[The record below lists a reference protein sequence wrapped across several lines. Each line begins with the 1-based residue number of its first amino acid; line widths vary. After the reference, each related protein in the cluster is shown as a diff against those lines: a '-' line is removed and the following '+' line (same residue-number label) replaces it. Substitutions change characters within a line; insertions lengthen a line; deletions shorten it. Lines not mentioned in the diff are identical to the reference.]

1 MANEVRPLLR
11 HVLRRMLCSAQ
22 AGGLSDAALLE
33 RFVAE
38 RDEAA
43 FEVLVWRHGPKVL
56 NLCRRLLRQE
66 QDAEDAFQAAFLVLA
81 RKAGSIGKR
90 QALAGWLYRVAY
102 RVALRA
108 KGSALRR
115 RERLTDLT
123 EFPAAARIPNA
134 DWADVRPVL
143 DEELS
148 RLPEKYRAAFVLC
161 YLEGKTN
168 AEAARELGCP
178 QGTILSRL
186 AWARQ
191 RLRARLTRR
200 GLTLSA
206 GILAA
211 AQAQNAPAA
220 VLPAA
225 LVAATLDAAVRIA
238 AGGTLT
244 GLVSTEVITLTH
256 GGWHTMLSTKL
267 KIAAGCALAAGALG
281 IGSGVWTRPMIG
293 PAVTAGQTAKLPETP
308 PARTA
313 NSPDKPETDW
323 DKKYSF
329 EMREVPW
336 TRVLEWLSDQS
347 NLPVSL
353 SRKPA
358 GTFTFIPPKKGAQYT
373 LLQIIDIMNDALQ
386 QQHELLVRGSRSFT
400 LIPTDKKIEPDL
412 LRRIRPEDLA
422 KQGQTELVSLTVPLK
437 TLKAKAIVAD
447 VKKMLGTFGE
457 VKFLETSNQLLLQD
471 TAGNLRRIY
480 EALQGVE
487 QQRRGR

>member
-1 MANEVRPLLR
+1 
-11 HVLRRMLCSAQ
+11 MLCSAQ

-115 RERLTDLT
+115 RERPADLT

-148 RLPEKYRAAFVLC
+148 RLPEKYRAAFMLC

-238 AGGTLT
+238 AGGTVT

-256 GGWHTMLSTKL
+256 GGLHTMLSTKL

-281 IGSGVWTRPMIG
+281 IGGVWTRPMIG
-293 PAVTAGQTAKLPETP
+293 PAVTAGRAAKLPEAP
-308 PARTA
+308 PTRTA
-313 NSPDKPETDW
+313 SSPDKPETDW

-347 NLPVSL
+347 DLPLSL
-353 SRKPA
+353 SEKPA
-358 GTFTFIPPKKGAQYT
+358 GTFTFMSPKKGAQYT

-386 QQHELLVRGSRSFT
+386 QQHELLVRRSRSFT

-437 TLKAKAIVAD
+437 NLKAEDIVAD
-447 VKKMLGTFGE
+447 VKKMLGPFGE
-457 VKFLETSNQLLLQD
+457 VKFLETSNQLILQD
-471 TAGNLRRIY
+471 AAGNLRRVY
-480 EALQGVE
+480 EVVQEVE
-487 QQRRGR
+487 KQRRGR